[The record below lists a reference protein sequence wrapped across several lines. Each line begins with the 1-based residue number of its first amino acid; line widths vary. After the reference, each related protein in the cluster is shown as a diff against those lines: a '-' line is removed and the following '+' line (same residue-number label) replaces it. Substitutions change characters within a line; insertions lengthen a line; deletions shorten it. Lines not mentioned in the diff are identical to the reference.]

1 MAELMLGLLA
11 VVAMLA
17 SAVLVFRRLSAGE
30 QQAVSLDSIMQPQ
43 DRPLG
48 LARLLRVLNI
58 QLRPAL
64 FIGGVLLV
72 SAAVFSLFLSVFPTR
87 FTLAL
92 VAALILLPV
101 TLLLINDLA
110 AWRSRQFETALV
122 DVVDLMYAAAAGGTP
137 PLRALQ
143 VAADGAQ
150 GFVRKAL
157 YEIIRRLELGAS
169 VDEACKPLL
178 RLYSSEGVRLFADT
192 LASRWHAGGDFE
204 GLLQALGNILRER
217 SFYRQR
223 MQGQLSGA
231 RYALLFAGFFPYI
244 LIPFFLWKEPDWL
257 IPLTQEPLGPTLMLS
272 ALLCQICGFLWM
284 RRILRSDE

>member
-1 MAELMLGLLA
+1 MFELMLVVLA

-17 SAVLVFRRLSAGE
+17 SATLVFRRITGGE
-30 QQAVSLDSIMQPQ
+30 RQAVSLESIMQPR
-43 DRPLG
+43 DKATG
-48 LARLLRVLNI
+48 LARMLRVLNI
-58 QLRPAL
+58 QLRPTL
-64 FIGGVLLV
+64 FISGVGLV
-72 SAAVFSLFLSVFPTR
+72 SGAVFSLFLSVFPTR
-87 FTLAL
+87 LSLAV

-101 TLLLINDLA
+101 TLLLINDLV

-137 PLRALQ
+137 PLLALQ
-143 VAADGAQ
+143 VASEGAQ

-157 YEIIRRLELGAS
+157 QEIIRRLELGSS

-192 LASRWHAGGDFE
+192 LASRWHSGGDFE

-257 IPLTQEPLGPTLMLS
+257 VPLTQHALGPTLMLS